1 MQILTLNQADRQR
14 NYERDYIVIG
24 CTPYDEDCTQAGQ
37 DADNSIMECK
47 ALINQ
52 IRREHGQE
60 PDGCTFFVLH
70 NFHDFGE
77 YYEAAI
83 FFKQIIDIDW
93 NNVTG
98 QESTLDEIL
107 EHFSDEQTESETYA
121 LKCEQLPEKWDAE
134 ALKELREQNYFIRKP
149 QAAKVIDLTGKS
161 LASKKAN

>member
-98 QESTLDEIL
+98 QESTLPEIL
-107 EHFSDEQTESETYA
+107 EHFSDEQTESEIYA
-121 LKCEQLPEKWDAE
+121 YACEALPEKWDAE

>member
-83 FFKQIIDIDW
+83 YFNTITEPTQEDIESMNEAW
-93 NNVTG
+93 NKWWNAE
-98 QESTLDEIL
+98 QDE
-107 EHFSDEQTESETYA
+107 TESQLYA
-121 LKCEQLPEKWDAE
+121 LKCEQLPEKWDDQ
-134 ALKELREQNYFIRKP
+134 ALKELREQNYFISKP
-149 QAAKVIDLTGKS
+149 KAAKVVSMNGNELS
-161 LASKKAN
+161 KANIKL